1 VIQHALADLGEA
13 RSEATFAQG
22 RAQPLDPTI
31 REALEMADT
40 IVEGS
45 SDHQT

>member
-1 VIQHALADLGEA
+1 VIQRALADLGEA
-13 RSEATFAQG
+13 HCDATFAQG
-22 RAQPLDPTI
+22 RSQPLEPTI

-45 SDHQT
+45 SDH